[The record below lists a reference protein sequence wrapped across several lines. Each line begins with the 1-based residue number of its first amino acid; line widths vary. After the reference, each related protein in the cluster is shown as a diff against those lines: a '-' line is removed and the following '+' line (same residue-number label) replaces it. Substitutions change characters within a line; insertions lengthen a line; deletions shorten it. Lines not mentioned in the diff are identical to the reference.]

1 MKDEYFIL
9 NKKVYSTDMMIA
21 YADIFK
27 PKETKQNVSQLFD
40 YIKSQNA
47 WSNDNGDVYSPQ
59 QLLNDP
65 SNKKYQEDFKRINA
79 SNLKYPIII
88 IKTKS
93 DFSVAN
99 GYHRIVK
106 AKQLGKKEISSL
118 IFDVQTLEKFY
129 LGQEKDYEQIISMP
143 VFELLIL
150 FVNRFGV
157 SRATQKQSKLTFS
170 ELTS

>member
-27 PKETKQNVSQLFD
+27 PKETKQNVNLLFD
-40 YIKSQNA
+40 IIKNQNA

-65 SNKKYQEDFKRINA
+65 SNKKYKEDFKRINE

-88 IKTKS
+88 IKSKS

-106 AKQLGKKEISSL
+106 AKQIGKKEISSF
-118 IFDVQTLEKFY
+118 IFDFKTLEKFY
-129 LGQEKDYEQIISMP
+129 LGPEKNYDEIIDMP
-143 VFELLIL
+143 IFELILL
-150 FVNRFGV
+150 FVNRFGI
-157 SRATQKQSKLTFS
+157 SRTNQKQAKMTFS
-170 ELTS
+170 EFN